1 MKDIL
6 ILSIQNI
13 IKSNLKYISTVDKP
27 EVQKLK
33 GIFIEMNGPDTK
45 TKPAK
50 VLCKT
55 QIKIKGKQ

>member
-1 MKDIL
+1 VLTRGKN
-6 ILSIQNI
+6 NI
-13 IKSNLKYISTVDKP
+13 YISTVDER

-55 QIKIKGKQ
+55 QNKIKRKQ

>member
-1 MKDIL
+1 M
-6 ILSIQNI
+6 N
-13 IKSNLKYISTVDKP
+13 TFEFVHCT
-27 EVQKLK
+27 VQKLK

-55 QIKIKGKQ
+55 QNKIKGKQ

>member
-1 MKDIL
+1 LSQRIKL
-6 ILSIQNI
+6 I
-13 IKSNLKYISTVDKP
+13 LKYIWTVDKP

-55 QIKIKGKQ
+55 QKKIKGKQ